1 LELQA
6 SNAKQLW
13 LAVQSLSEILGTKA
27 ADLNSA
33 SELIEVVPNIDKIRE
48 SAPENQFIQTI
59 VSSLNVKGGV
69 WSEPDLKERF
79 QKLKTVCNRV
89 ALIDER
95 GGSLFKYFISYLQS
109 YFIIHAKIDK
119 HKLDSVAHEALNLN
133 ELNLDTFNILDY
145 SEYYMESGNIELAIR
160 LMQQLR
166 GEPARLAKD
175 WIKEAIRLLEIRQ
188 ACNLLNAYISSI
200 YVGTNFK

>member
-1 LELQA
+1 MELQA

-13 LAVQSLSEILGTKA
+13 LAVQSLSEILNTKA

-33 SELIEVVPNIDKIRE
+33 SELVEVVPNVDKIRE
-48 SAPENQFIQTI
+48 SAPDNQFIQTI
-59 VSSLNVKGGV
+59 VSTLNVKGGV

-79 QKLKTVCNRV
+79 QKLKAVCNRV

-119 HKLDSVAHEALNLN
+119 QKLDSAAHEALNLN

-145 SEYYMESGNIELAIR
+145 SEYYMESGNIEMAIR

-175 WIKEAIRLLEIRQ
+175 WVKEAIRLLEIRQ